1 MLTLRGPI
9 GARRGAALNDLGII
23 QDGSVLIRDG
33 RIVSVGPARRVENLK
48 EARGAITISA
58 EGAIIMPGF
67 VDPGLQLSLH
77 SGPSIKRRRIA
88 DFADESLGLLRACL
102 QHGTLNVQIKANS
115 GTCDLRSDFAVL
127 RQLAEIGNNPVGMVR
142 AWRITE
148 PVASNPDCAA
158 ELDDLLNTLAVRKFA
173 QFLDVSP
180 DCSDSLIERVWNL
193 AAERKLK
200 VNLLWQGGPPD
211 RLERLLSR
219 WNPHTVWC
227 PYTLSEAERA
237 LISESRA
244 IAVFSPNG
252 ELLDGSATDS
262 VRRLAALDAALALSS
277 GYHASEMPSFNMQ
290 MVISLAV
297 LRLHL
302 TVEQAITAATVN
314 AAHAIGRGDD
324 IGTIEFGKRA
334 DLVVLNMPD
343 YREIPRRLGINHV
356 VMAIRDGNIVFNRIR
371 SKAIAG

>member
-9 GARRGAALNDLGII
+9 GVRRGAALNDLGII

-48 EARGAITISA
+48 EARGAIVISA

-77 SGPSIKRRRIA
+77 SGLSIKRRRIA
-88 DFADESLGLLRACL
+88 DFADESLGLMRACL

-115 GTCDLRSDFAVL
+115 GTCDLRSDFAAL

-142 AWRITE
+142 AWRMAE
-148 PVASNPDCAA
+148 AVASNPDCVA
-158 ELDDLLNTLAVRKFA
+158 ELHDLLNTLAIRKLA
-173 QFLDVSP
+173 NFLDVSP
-180 DCSDSLIERVWNL
+180 ACSDSLGERVWNS
-193 AAERKLK
+193 AAERKLR
-200 VNLLWQGGPPD
+200 VNLLWRGGSPD
-211 RLERLLSR
+211 RLKALFSR
-219 WNPHTVWC
+219 WNPHAIWC

-237 LISESRA
+237 LISESPA

-252 ELLDGSATDS
+252 ELLDGSGSDS
-262 VRRLAALDAALALSS
+262 VRHLAAADAALALSS

-297 LRLHL
+297 LRLRL

-314 AAHAIGRGDD
+314 AAHAIGRGHD

-334 DLVVLNMPD
+334 DLVVLNMSD